1 MKKLRE
7 LMQNNPML
15 GWGVAALLTLGA
27 AFMLFTR
34 LTAKNETAQ
43 LTEMVTLRDS
53 ETGETWKVP
62 RGVMEKELWLRAHPL
77 DPNMGMLNPKT
88 GKPTG
93 FPIDSWKETVESI
106 NIERSADAKAPP
118 AKPAPPAGG

>member
-1 MKKLRE
+1 MNKLRD
-7 LMQNNPML
+7 LMQRNPML

-27 AFMLFTR
+27 AFMLFSR

-62 RGVMEKELWLRAHPL
+62 RGVMEKELWLRPHPL
-77 DPNMGMLNPKT
+77 DANMGMNNPKT

-106 NIERSADAKAPP
+106 NIERTADAKPPP
-118 AKPAPPAGG
+118 AKPASAAGG